1 MLVYGWEF
9 FIFNPLEKDV
19 EQTTQNKY
27 ISMYNKAYN
36 TFINQICIPNPD
48 DLIDH
53 ECDFTYYI
61 NFNGENDIINLD
73 ENYNY
78 NFLRSVFL
86 DKKFKTIRH
95 EANIYYKKYNIDV
108 LQFYIEYKG
117 LFIILKKSKP

>member
-1 MLVYGWEF
+1 MLDYGWEF
-9 FIFNPLEKDV
+9 FILNPLEKDV
-19 EQTTQNKY
+19 QQITQNKY
-27 ISMYNKAYN
+27 ILMYNKAYN

-48 DLIDH
+48 DLIDYDA
-53 ECDFTYYI
+53 DFTYYI

-86 DKKFKTIRH
+86 NKKFKSIRH
-95 EANIYYKKYNIDV
+95 AANMYYKKYNIDV
-108 LQFYIEYKG
+108 LNFHIEYKG